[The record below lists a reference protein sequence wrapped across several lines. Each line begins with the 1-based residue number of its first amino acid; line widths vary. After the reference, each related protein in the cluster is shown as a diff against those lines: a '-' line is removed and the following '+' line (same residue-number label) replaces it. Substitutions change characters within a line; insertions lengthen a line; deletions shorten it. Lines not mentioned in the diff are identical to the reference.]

1 MSFTPWLIAF
11 ATTQIIEIPIYRWG
25 FKIPFIDAVLASG
38 FTHPIVWFVIPQ
50 LIPLSN
56 YWLFFAVA
64 EAFAVLA
71 EALWFFLRGHRNSLL
86 ASFAAN
92 ATSASFGLLKWW
104 ALSKMATW

>member
-1 MSFTPWLIAF
+1 MSLTPWFIAF
-11 ATTQIIEIPIYRWG
+11 VSTQIIEVPVYRWG
-25 FKIPFIDAVLASG
+25 FKIPVIDAVLASC

-71 EALWFFLRGHRNSLL
+71 EALWFFLRGHRNPLL

-92 ATSASFGLLKWW
+92 AASASFGLLKGW
-104 ALSKMATW
+104 ALSNIKT